1 MQTWMRSK
9 KHDLLVVAIAGG
21 LIALFVLALPYCC

>member
-1 MQTWMRSK
+1 MKSK
-9 KHDLLVVAIAGG
+9 KHDLLVFSSAGM